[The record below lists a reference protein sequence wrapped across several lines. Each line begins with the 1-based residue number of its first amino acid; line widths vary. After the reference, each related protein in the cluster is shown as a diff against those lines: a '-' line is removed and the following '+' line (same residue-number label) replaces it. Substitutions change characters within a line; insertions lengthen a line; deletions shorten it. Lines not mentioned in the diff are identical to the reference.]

1 MIFTSLN
8 FLVFFFLVIVVY
20 YSTPRNFRWFV
31 LLAASYFFYI
41 NMKPVFALLL
51 AGVTLSTYLFTRL
64 MDKTENE
71 SRRKIFKIANIFL
84 ILLPLFFFKYFGVI
98 NKGLISLLD
107 SYHVRWPL
115 PDIELFLPVGISF
128 YTFMAIGYTLDIY
141 NEKVEIEKNIGILA
155 LFISFFP
162 LILSGPIERAKN
174 MIPQFRATRDPDYA
188 TVVDGMKLMLWGYFM
203 KLVVADR
210 LAIYIDAIYLHIP
223 HHNGTT
229 LLLASVLYPF
239 QVYADLG
246 GYSLIAIGV
255 AKILGFT
262 VMQNF
267 RRPFFATSMSEL
279 WRRWHISL
287 ITWLTDYV
295 YTPLSFAFRKY
306 KIWGIVTALLI
317 TFIISGIWHAPAW
330 TYVAWG
336 ILQGIYLSIEALTV
350 NKRAALRKR
359 FNLNGKAGYVV
370 ISCLL
375 TFLLFSASLVFA
387 RISSMHDALTVFS
400 KIFSESGS
408 LFIGAPSIL
417 LFGLLGIIMLLT
429 KDFTDEFAP
438 SKLLLFENKHK
449 PVRILAYSAVIVI
462 ILMIGVFDGGQFI
475 YFQF

>member
-1 MIFTSLN
+1 MVFTTFN
-8 FLVFFFLVIVVY
+8 FLIFFLLVIVIY
-20 YSTPRNFRWFV
+20 YSMPRNFRWLV

-51 AGVTLSTYLFTRL
+51 SGVTLSTYLFARL
-64 MDKTENE
+64 IEGAASEAGK
-71 SRRKIFKIANIFL
+71 KFFKITNIIL
-84 ILLPLFFFKYFGVI
+84 ILLPLFFFKYFSVI
-98 NKGLISLLD
+98 NNSLINLLD

-115 PDIELFLPVGISF
+115 PEIELFLPVGISF
-128 YTFMAIGYTLDIY
+128 YTFMAIGYTLDVY
-141 NEKVEIEKNIGILA
+141 NEEVKAEKNIGILA

-174 MIPQFRATRDPDYA
+174 MIPQFRATNDPDYA
-188 TVVDGMKLMLWGYFM
+188 AVVSGMKLMLWGYFM

-317 TFIISGIWHAPAW
+317 TFLISGIWHAPTW
-330 TYVAWG
+330 TYLAWG
-336 ILQGIYLSIEALTV
+336 ILQGICLSVEALTV
-350 NKRAALRKR
+350 SKRAAFRKR
-359 FNLNGKAGYVV
+359 FSLNGKTGYVV

-387 RISSMHDALTVFS
+387 KTSSMHDALTVFS

-429 KDFTDEFAP
+429 KDFTEEFAP